1 MKIVKQ
7 RLQLLFIPTIINL
20 VQFTKYNH
28 NIIEM
33 SLKIF
38 STSIHV
44 FLPHQLSCPIIHAT
58 FRLTY
63 DKYETSERTVQY
75 MLKVIVRDT
84 I

>member
-1 MKIVKQ
+1 
-7 RLQLLFIPTIINL
+7 
-20 VQFTKYNH
+20 
-28 NIIEM
+28 M
-33 SLKIF
+33 SLKVF
-38 STSIHV
+38 TTSIHV